1 MKLNLGERR
10 LQMRPKPPPTI
21 RERPPPR
28 EEDAPPRTV
37 NEVETSFPLSECI
50 HCGCQTNAPL
60 RLCCREGY
68 LDDGGKKIPPV
79 ETRLNRPTT

>member
-37 NEVETSFPLSECI
+37 NEVETSFPL
-50 HCGCQTNAPL
+50 